1 MDSENTQIILFPGD
15 SDAQPI
21 LRDVAVSHLRH
32 VNHVPEET
40 SRRIL
45 ASDRALIATESSP
58 RPSTTNGKNIIF
70 KPCSNCNH

>member
-1 MDSENTQIILFPGD
+1 MYH
-15 SDAQPI
+15 PI
-21 LRDVAVSHLRH
+21 LHDVAVSHLRH

-58 RPSTTNGKNIIF
+58 RPSTTNGDCTISMMGLK
-70 KPCSNCNH
+70 KSA